1 MLRKHRYAV
10 DPPACYQPA
19 QYARDF
25 FDKDFVDTA
34 RFVGAAIQT
43 RGIYESVDLVEIEI
57 SIPEPAPTSSN
68 DHLLWKFNPTTWGTQ
83 MFFNS
88 EKTGQLTV
96 GGDSAT
102 STLRGSTESFIN
114 TISRFA
120 LMK

>member
-1 MLRKHRYAV
+1 MLSILL
-10 DPPACYQPA
+10 PATSRLNMQEIFSTKILWIR
-19 QYARDF
+19 RDL
-25 FDKDFVDTA
+25 
-34 RFVGAAIQT
+34 GAAIQT